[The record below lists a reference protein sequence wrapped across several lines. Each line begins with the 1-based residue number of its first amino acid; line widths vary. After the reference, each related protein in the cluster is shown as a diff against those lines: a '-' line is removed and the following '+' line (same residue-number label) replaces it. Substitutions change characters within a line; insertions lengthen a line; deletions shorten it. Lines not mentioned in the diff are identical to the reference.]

1 MAKKILLV
9 DDAIVVRIML
19 KEILTPLGYE
29 VVAEAKNGKEA
40 AEMYAE
46 FKPDIVTMDIIMPI
60 VDGLEGLEAIMKLN
74 PKAKVVMLTA
84 VGQERAIQKAAE
96 LGAKGFIMKPYN
108 DKEVVE
114 AIEKA
119 LAAV

>member
-1 MAKKILLV
+1 VAKKILLV